1 MRDGWGG
8 AHQGKVEDDGR
19 DREEGRDESGLDGDW
34 RSVRDGG
41 MNHECAHALAFGIER
56 RSRLVRLTANDLVD
70 HIIRR
75 RHPRLVLPLLRFRSV
90 HHSEGASVVSVSG
103 LGPGTKNVNFRRGH

>member
-34 RSVRDGG
+34 IIIISVRDVTS
-41 MNHECAHALAFGIER
+41 NYECAHAWALHGIKTER
-56 RSRLVRLTANDLVD
+56 GSRLVRLTANDFVD
-70 HIIRR
+70 HVVRR
-75 RHPRLVLPLLRFRSV
+75 SHPRLVLPLLTFS
-90 HHSEGASVVSVSG
+90 
-103 LGPGTKNVNFRRGH
+103 